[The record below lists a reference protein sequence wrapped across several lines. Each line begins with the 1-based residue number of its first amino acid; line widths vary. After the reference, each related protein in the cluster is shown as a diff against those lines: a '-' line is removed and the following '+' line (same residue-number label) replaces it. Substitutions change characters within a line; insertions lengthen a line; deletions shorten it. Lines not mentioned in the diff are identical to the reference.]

1 MNEKIYLDSLT
12 ADSVHLRKQNFT
24 TIDGVEYPIG
34 NPWRRAYVN
43 SADGRSQVQAEIAE
57 PYKTAIFAVWGDVPT
72 VEDVTQ

>member
-12 ADSVHLRKQNFT
+12 INYVHLRKQNFT

-57 PYKTAIFAVWGDVPT
+57 PYKTAIFAVWGDSPT
-72 VEDVTQ
+72 IFGTE